1 MTNGQLLEFRLK
13 RMGIQTTAEQVRV
26 LMDEVKI
33 IADFN
38 NTSLDDAQAAAET
51 FWDTTPEGLV

>member
-13 RMGIQTTAEQVRV
+13 LMGIHTTVEQVRV

-38 NTSLDDAQAAAET
+38 DTSLDDAHAAAET
-51 FWDTTPEGLV
+51 FWNTTPEGWK